1 MKHKSASKSVGSGN
15 AVQTTKI
22 PAQPDSPQLLT
33 RRDVAKRWACC
44 EHTVARCE
52 ELEPIRFNRRRLR
65 YRLEDVLAI
74 EAAADQQ
81 GENQRQWEQA
91 QAIKAAAGQEG
102 VAA

>member
-1 MKHKSASKSVGSGN
+1 MKP
-15 AVQTTKI
+15 TKKTE
-22 PAQPDSPQLLT
+22 SPTGEQKLLT
-33 RRDVAKRWACC
+33 RHDVAKRWACC

-52 ELEPIRFNRRRLR
+52 ELQPIRFNRRRLR

-91 QAIKAAAGQEG
+91 QAIEAAVEKGATE
-102 VAA
+102 